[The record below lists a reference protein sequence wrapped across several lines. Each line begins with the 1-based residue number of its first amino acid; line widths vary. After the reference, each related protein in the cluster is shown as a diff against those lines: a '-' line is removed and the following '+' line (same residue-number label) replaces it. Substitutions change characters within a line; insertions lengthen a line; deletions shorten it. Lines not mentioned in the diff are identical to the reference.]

1 MNGVWNK
8 IRSYW
13 RLLGP
18 GLVTGA
24 ADDDPS
30 GIATYSQ
37 TAVMFGY
44 TQLWVALFSFPFMT
58 VIQEM
63 CGRIGLVTGDGLS
76 GVIRRYYSRQILWGA
91 ISLLIVANTINI
103 GADLGAMAA
112 SLQLLVSV
120 PFFVL
125 LVTITV
131 VTILLEIFVPYPL
144 YAKILKYL
152 ALSLFAYVIS
162 AFLVKQNWPL
172 ILHSTLLPHISLT
185 KDYVLNI
192 AAFLGTTISP
202 YLFFW
207 QADEEVEDE
216 IVRGEMSNIGEGTPN
231 ITGEDVSRMRADTIV
246 GMFFSNFVTFFI
258 LVTVA
263 STLGAA
269 GIHHI
274 ATAADAASALRP
286 VAGNFAF
293 FLFTLGIIGTGL
305 LAIPVLA
312 GSAGYAVAEAMQWKM
327 GLGKQFGQARG
338 FYVVIWLATLVGV
351 LVNMTSIAPMTMLYY
366 SAMLNGVLAPPLMVL
381 ILLMANDPRVM
392 GERVNGRVSNILGWT
407 ITLIMGVVGLGVIAA
422 LFI

>member
-112 SLQLLVSV
+112 SLQLLVPV

-131 VTILLEIFVPYPL
+131 VTILLEIFVPYPT

-216 IVRGEMSNIGEGTPN
+216 IVRGEMANIGEGTPN

-269 GIHHI
+269 GIRHI

>member
-76 GVIRRYYSRQILWGA
+76 GVIRRYYSRQILLGA

-112 SLQLLVSV
+112 SLQLLVPV

-125 LVTITV
+125 LVAITV
-131 VTILLEIFVPYPL
+131 VTILLEIFVPYPT

-216 IVRGEMSNIGEGTPN
+216 IVRGEMANIGEGTPN

-269 GIHHI
+269 GIRHI

-338 FYVVIWLATLVGV
+338 FYVVIGLATLVGV

-381 ILLMANDPRVM
+381 ILLMANDSRVM

>member
-112 SLQLLVSV
+112 SLQLLVPV

-125 LVTITV
+125 LVAITV
-131 VTILLEIFVPYPL
+131 VTILLEIFVPYPT

-216 IVRGEMSNIGEGTPN
+216 IVRGEMANIGEGTPN

-269 GIHHI
+269 GIRHI

-338 FYVVIWLATLVGV
+338 FYVVIGLATLVGV

-381 ILLMANDPRVM
+381 ILLMANDSRVM

>member
-131 VTILLEIFVPYPL
+131 VTILLEIFVPYPT